1 MLHFDTSTWTPR
13 FLLFASLTLA
23 GQIILG
29 IIASLLLG
37 FSFTQAELVMTVFLF
52 ISGIIVLDWLR
63 EPTPRKIMLG
73 AGSFILIALLF
84 LTMSS
89 ALQINLT
96 GRQAGNLLQ
105 QSLSVPVFTLALVVF
120 LGWLL
125 SPRTKRAGEEEILDQ
140 PAHWF
145 ARLSHIAL
153 AGIAG
158 IELLLQST
166 SGTRLLLLPFAN
178 PLFSGITLNTIIVW
192 LLGIL
197 LISSL
202 LRLRNQ
208 LTFADGVI
216 ILILGALCSLF
227 QYTFGS
233 TELPHFIPTLSQ
245 PLSNNINLVL
255 SIIPLALAILALF
268 AAWSRF
274 FTPLWLTLQLFFL
287 QPFLPLAS
295 TRTRV
300 TSLPPDVL
308 IGQVFTSI
316 LAIVLVLLILR
327 LLYYGDRHQLNPVD
341 AVTVTLIALM
351 LLFTLW
357 FAGQIAIAAIIGLF
371 LLLAFLSSYAYLF
384 FHNRFPWLQRVMNIV
399 HILLVLSITAGGL
412 LILNSVGQSSTYL
425 AAETLNPHRWN
436 AGLPA
441 LPIRN
446 QYVLDVL
453 FALMLLLYI
462 IGLVRQ
468 RWDRSFAHTE
478 RMLVFLS
485 GGVCWLV
492 LAGGGRQAL
501 LPLVATNLQQIG
513 NSAQSAFTA
522 ESVAGL
528 CVLLAALT
536 SLLWLLR
543 TNSLT
548 ERILLAA
555 FFVIAALCA
564 LLAYLTSSPLLLLIA
579 LPIMLAG
586 TLITA
591 RIAYMQAHPVA
602 PTPAVSS

>member
-1 MLHFDTSTWTPR
+1 MLHFDKSTWTPR

-37 FSFTQAELVMTVFLF
+37 FSFTQAELIMTVFLF

-63 EPTPRKIMLG
+63 EPTPRKIILG
-73 AGSFILIALLF
+73 AGFFVLIALLF
-84 LTMSS
+84 LTTSS
-89 ALQINLT
+89 AQQINLA
-96 GRQAGNLLQ
+96 GRQADNLLL
-105 QSLSVPVFTLALVVF
+105 QSLYMSVFTLALVIF

-140 PAHWF
+140 PAYWF
-145 ARLSHIAL
+145 ARLGHIAL
-153 AGIAG
+153 AGLAG
-158 IELLLQST
+158 IEWLLQSS
-166 SGTRLLLLPFAN
+166 SGTRLQLLPFAS
-178 PLFSGITLNTIIVW
+178 PLFSGITLNTVVVW

-197 LISSL
+197 LIASL
-202 LRLRNQ
+202 LRLRNP
-208 LTFADGVI
+208 LTFADAVI
-216 ILILGALCSLF
+216 LLILAALGALF
-227 QYTFGS
+227 QYTFGN
-233 TELPHFIPTLSQ
+233 TELARFIPTLSRS
-245 PLSNNINLVL
+245 LSNNMNLVL

-287 QPFLPLAS
+287 QPFLTLAS
-295 TRTRV
+295 ARTRV
-300 TSLPPDVL
+300 TGLSPNIL

-316 LAIVLVLLILR
+316 LAIVLALLILR
-327 LLYYGDRHQLNPVD
+327 LLYYGDRRQLNPVD

-357 FAGQIAIAAIIGLF
+357 SAGQIAISVIIGLF
-371 LLLAFLSSYAYLF
+371 LILAFLSSYAYLF
-384 FHNRFPWLQRVMNIV
+384 FHSRFPWLQRAMNIV
-399 HILLVLSITAGGL
+399 HILLVLSITIGGL
-412 LILNSVGQSSTYL
+412 LLLNSVAPNSTYL

-492 LAGGGRQAL
+492 LAGGGRQEI

-522 ESVAGL
+522 ESVAAL
-528 CVLLAALT
+528 CILLAALT

-543 TNSLT
+543 TSSMI
-548 ERILLAA
+548 ERILLATL
-555 FFVIAALCA
+555 FVIAALCA
-564 LLAYLTSSPLLLLIA
+564 LLAYLISSPLLLLIA
-579 LPIMLAG
+579 LPLLLAG
-586 TLITA
+586 TLIAT
-591 RIAYMQAHPVA
+591 RIAYMQTHPVA
-602 PTPAVSS
+602 PAPAISS

>member
-1 MLHFDTSTWTPR
+1 MLQFDKSIWTPR
-13 FLLFASLTLA
+13 FLLLASLTLV

-29 IIASLLLG
+29 IIVSLLLG
-37 FSFTQAELVMTVFLF
+37 FSSAQTELVMTVFLF

-63 EPTPRKIMLG
+63 EPTPRKIVLG
-73 AGSFILIALLF
+73 AGFFVLIALLF
-84 LTMSS
+84 LSTSS
-89 ALQINLT
+89 VLQTNIT
-96 GRQAGNLLQ
+96 GRQPNNLLQ
-105 QSLSVPVFTLALVVF
+105 QSLYVPVFTLALVVF

-125 SPRTKRAGEEEILDQ
+125 SPRTKRMGEEEILDQ
-140 PAHWF
+140 PAYWF
-145 ARLSHIAL
+145 ARLCHIAL

-158 IELLLQST
+158 IELLLQSA
-166 SGTRLLLLPFAN
+166 SGSRLQLLPFAN
-178 PLFSGITLNTIIVW
+178 TLTFGITLNTVFVW
-192 LLGIL
+192 LLGLL
-197 LISSL
+197 LITSL
-202 LRLRNQ
+202 LRLRNP
-208 LTFADGVI
+208 LTFTDSVI
-216 ILILGALCSLF
+216 ILVLGALCSLF

-233 TELPHFIPTLSQ
+233 TELIRFIPTLSR

-268 AAWSRF
+268 AAWSRV

-295 TRTRV
+295 ARPRV
-300 TSLPPDVL
+300 TSLSPNIL
-308 IGQVFTSI
+308 IGQVFTFI
-316 LAIVLVLLILR
+316 LAIVLLLLILR
-327 LLYYGDRHQLNPVD
+327 LLYYGDRRQLNPVD

-357 FAGQIAIAAIIGLF
+357 SAGQIAIASVIGLF

-384 FHNRFPWLQRVMNIV
+384 FHSRFPWLQRVMNIV
-399 HILLVLSITAGGL
+399 HILLVLSITVGGL
-412 LILNSVGQSSTYL
+412 LMLNSVGNSSTYI

-436 AGLPA
+436 ASLTA

-446 QYVLDVL
+446 QYVLDVF

-468 RWDRSFAHTE
+468 RWDRSFAHSE
-478 RMLVFLS
+478 RMLIFLS

-513 NSAQSAFTA
+513 NSAQSVFTA
-522 ESVAGL
+522 ESVAAL
-528 CVLLAALT
+528 CVLLAALI

-548 ERILLAA
+548 ERILLTAL
-555 FFVIAALCA
+555 FVIAALCA
-564 LLAYLTSSPLLLLIA
+564 LLAYLTGSPLLLLIA

-586 TLITA
+586 ILIAT
-591 RIAYMQAHPVA
+591 RSAYMQTHPVA
-602 PTPAVSS
+602 PAPAVSS

>member
-1 MLHFDTSTWTPR
+1 MLHFDKSTWMPR
-13 FLLFASLTLA
+13 FLLFAGLTLA

-63 EPTPRKIMLG
+63 EPTPRKIILG
-73 AGSFILIALLF
+73 AGFFVLIALLF
-84 LTMSS
+84 LTASS
-89 ALQINLT
+89 AQQTNLA
-96 GRQAGNLLQ
+96 GRQADNLLQ
-105 QSLSVPVFTLALVVF
+105 QSLYVSVFTLTLVIF

-140 PAHWF
+140 PVHWF

-158 IELLLQST
+158 IEWLLQSA
-166 SGTRLLLLPFAN
+166 SGTRLQLLPFAS
-178 PLFSGITLNTIIVW
+178 PLFSGITLNTIVVW

-197 LISSL
+197 LIASL
-202 LRLRNQ
+202 LRLRNP

-233 TELPHFIPTLSQ
+233 TELARFIPTLSR
-245 PLSNNINLVL
+245 PLSDNLNLVL

-268 AAWSRF
+268 VAWSRF

-287 QPFLPLAS
+287 QPSLPLAS
-295 TRTRV
+295 SRTRV
-300 TSLPPDVL
+300 TSLSPDVL
-308 IGQVFTSI
+308 IGQVFISI
-316 LAIVLVLLILR
+316 LAIALVILILR
-327 LLYYGDRHQLNPVD
+327 LLYYGDRRQLNPVD

-357 FAGQIAIAAIIGLF
+357 SARQIAIAVIIGLF

-384 FHNRFPWLQRVMNIV
+384 FHSRFLWLQRVMNIV

-412 LILNSVGQSSTYL
+412 LMLNSVGTSSTYL
-425 AAETLNPHRWN
+425 AAEMLNPHRWN

-453 FALMLLLYI
+453 FALMLLLYL

-468 RWDRSFAHTE
+468 RWNRSFAHTE

-501 LPLVATNLQQIG
+501 LPRVATNLQQVG

-522 ESVAGL
+522 ESVAAL
-528 CVLLAALT
+528 CILLAALT

-543 TNSLT
+543 TSSMI
-548 ERILLAA
+548 ERILLATL
-555 FFVIAALCA
+555 FVIAALCA
-564 LLAYLTSSPLLLLIA
+564 LLAYLTSSQLLLLIA
-579 LPIMLAG
+579 LPLLLAG
-586 TLITA
+586 TLIAT
-591 RIAYMQAHPVA
+591 RIAYMQTHPVA
-602 PTPAVSS
+602 SAPAISS